1 MQSVIYQW
9 NGQEFVVFQN
19 VATRGASKLKFF
31 KIGNESFLAI
41 VNLDNFGQE
50 TVDLVI
56 YKRRNNSFDKF
67 SEIPPTLRKFGG
79 AASFAI
85 KNKTFI
91 SFRGYSLGGEE
102 VSGTGFSRLQTMQK
116 YEARDVKTF
125 QMNGQIFLQTKLVM
139 EGNPTFLR
147 GMEMSLFQS
156 SHFLLLEPLP
166 GMPWHPF
173 VTHGQTFLG
182 LADTYGKSI
191 VYQAIG
197 SRFVKYQEFQL
208 SGLMVQPH
216 LCREVTHA
224 LLYKFN

>member
-1 MQSVIYQW
+1 MEYFTIADKYFLAVSNFQSHLCGDWSQLFISGTDKSLLFFKTLQRD
-9 NGQEFVVFQN
+9 
-19 VATRGASKLKFF
+19 RGASKLKFF

-41 VNLDNFGQE
+41 VNLDNVGQE

-56 YKRRNNSFDKF
+56 YKWRNNSFDKF

-91 SFRGYSLGGEE
+91 SFRGYSAGGEE

-147 GMEMSLFQS
+147 GMEMNLFQS

-166 GMPWHPF
+166 GIHLWR
-173 VTHGQTFLG
+173 T
-182 LADTYGKSI
+182 
-191 VYQAIG
+191 
-197 SRFVKYQEFQL
+197 VKP
-208 SGLMVQPH
+208 SWV
-216 LCREVTHA
+216 
-224 LLYKFN
+224 

>member
-9 NGQEFVVFQN
+9 NGQEFAVFQN

-41 VNLDNFGQE
+41 VNLDNVGQE

-56 YKRRNNSFDKF
+56 YKWRNNSFDKF

-91 SFRGYSLGGEE
+91 SFRGYSVGGEE

-147 GMEMSLFQS
+147 GMEMNLFQS

-166 GMPWHPF
+166 GIHLWR
-173 VTHGQTFLG
+173 T
-182 LADTYGKSI
+182 
-191 VYQAIG
+191 
-197 SRFVKYQEFQL
+197 VKP
-208 SGLMVQPH
+208 SWV
-216 LCREVTHA
+216 
-224 LLYKFN
+224 

>member
-31 KIGNESFLAI
+31 KIGNELFLAI
-41 VNLDNFGQE
+41 VNLDNVGQE

-56 YKRRNNSFDKF
+56 YKWRNNSFDKF

-91 SFRGYSLGGEE
+91 SFRGYSTGGEE

-139 EGNPTFLR
+139 ELKPNIFTWSGNEFVSVQ
-147 GMEMSLFQS
+147 SLFT
-156 SHFLLLEPLP
+156 F
-166 GMPWHPF
+166 GATAWHPF

-197 SRFVKYQEFQL
+197 SRFVKY
-208 SGLMVQPH
+208 
-216 LCREVTHA
+216 
-224 LLYKFN
+224 

>member
-41 VNLDNFGQE
+41 VNLDNVGQE

-56 YKRRNNSFDKF
+56 YKWRNNSFDKF

-91 SFRGYSLGGEE
+91 SFRGYSAGGEE

-125 QMNGQIFLQTKLVM
+125 QMNGQIFLQTKLEM

-166 GMPWHPF
+166 GIHLWR
-173 VTHGQTFLG
+173 T
-182 LADTYGKSI
+182 
-191 VYQAIG
+191 
-197 SRFVKYQEFQL
+197 VKP
-208 SGLMVQPH
+208 SWV
-216 LCREVTHA
+216 
-224 LLYKFN
+224 

>member
-1 MQSVIYQW
+1 MEYFTIADKYFLAVSNFQSHLCGDWSQLFISGTDKSLLFFKTLQRD
-9 NGQEFVVFQN
+9 
-19 VATRGASKLKFF
+19 RGASKLKFF

-41 VNLDNFGQE
+41 VNLDNVGQE

-56 YKRRNNSFDKF
+56 YKWRNNSFDKF

-91 SFRGYSLGGEE
+91 SFRGYSAGGEE
-102 VSGTGFSRLQTMQK
+102 VSGTGFSRLQTIQT
-116 YEARDVKTF
+116 YEARDVKSF

-166 GMPWHPF
+166 GIHLWR
-173 VTHGQTFLG
+173 T
-182 LADTYGKSI
+182 
-191 VYQAIG
+191 
-197 SRFVKYQEFQL
+197 VKP
-208 SGLMVQPH
+208 SWV
-216 LCREVTHA
+216 
-224 LLYKFN
+224 